1 MTYHVTAF
9 TNNRARLI
17 ASETRTD
24 SEAIA
29 NLAKAHYEA
38 QGYIVTVRVEE

>member
-24 SEAIA
+24 SKIVADMV
-29 NLAKAHYEA
+29 KAHYEA